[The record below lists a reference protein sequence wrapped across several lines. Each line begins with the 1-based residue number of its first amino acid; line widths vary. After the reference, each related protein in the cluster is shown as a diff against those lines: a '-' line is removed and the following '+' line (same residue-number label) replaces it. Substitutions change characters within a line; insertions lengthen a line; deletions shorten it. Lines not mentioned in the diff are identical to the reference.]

1 MEINKAIDGV
11 LSQLQDVVD
20 QVNESDFRKPV
31 DILGGS
37 TLGQHI
43 RHTLEFFVCLMEGY
57 KSGTV
62 NYDSRTHDFQ
72 IENDKVLTM
81 DLLGRIKDFV
91 FANPTDKSFTLEAS
105 YDPVSNQNDQVET
118 TYRRELV
125 YNIEHAI
132 HHMAI
137 IKIGIK
143 TICPYIELPE
153 SFGVAVS
160 TLKYK
165 AGFHNS

>member
-1 MEINKAIDGV
+1 MEIKKAVDNV
-11 LSQLQDVVD
+11 LSQLQDVVG
-20 QVNESDFRKPV
+20 QVNDSDFRKPV
-31 DILGGS
+31 DILGGA

-43 RHTLEFFVCLMEGY
+43 RHTLEFFICLMEGH
-57 KSGTV
+57 KSGIV
-62 NYDSRTHDFQ
+62 NYENRSHDSQ
-72 IENDKVLTM
+72 IENDKILTM

-91 FANPTDKSFTLEAS
+91 LASPNDKSFILEAS
-105 YDPVSNQNDQVET
+105 YDPFSSQNDHVET

-125 YNIEHAI
+125 YNIEHTI

-143 TICPYIELPE
+143 AICPYINLPE

-165 AGFHNS
+165 AGFQNS